1 MIATNKTVI
10 DKEKSFKD
18 LVNRT
23 RKQHLYKSG
32 LIPLIFIGSIIILI
46 SGFESSDEDSIAVG
60 IAALIIGLIYV
71 IYNLITFLRI
81 PKKVYKQNKIVCDYG
96 MTYEYKFKEHS
107 IIVTC
112 IQFDKTNKLEYKY
125 DSVKKILEYDDR
137 YEIVLKENYILF
149 IYKNGFDKDMEQF
162 FIKNLSINKKKI
174 KDKTKKKD

>member
-23 RKQHLYKSG
+23 RKQHLYKSI
-32 LIPLIFIGSIIILI
+32 LIPLIFIGGIIILVN
-46 SGFESSDEDSIAVG
+46 GLKNYDEDSIATG
-60 IAALIIGLIYV
+60 IAGLIIGLIYV

-107 IIVTC
+107 IMVSC

-125 DSVKKILEYDDR
+125 DSIKKVVEFDDR
-137 YEIVLKENYILF
+137 YEIVLKENFILF

>member
-1 MIATNKTVI
+1 MIATNKTII

-23 RKQHLYKSG
+23 RRQHIYKSI
-32 LIPLIFIGSIIILI
+32 LIPLIFAGGIIMLI
-46 SGFESSDEDSIAVG
+46 SGLNSSEEDSIAAG
-60 IAALIIGLIYV
+60 IAALIIGAIYL

-107 IIVTC
+107 ILVAC

-125 DSVKKILEYDDR
+125 DSVKKVVEYDDR
-137 YEIVLKENYILF
+137 YEIVLKEDYILF
-149 IYKNGFDKDMEQF
+149 IYKNGFDNDMEKF
-162 FIKNLSINKKKI
+162 FVKNLKLNKKKI
-174 KDKTKKKD
+174 KDNRKKKD